1 MHHRPAHRAF
11 VALALAA
18 ALPLT
23 ACTKYTYTVRP
34 APSDAPAV
42 HATVKP
48 EGAPPT
54 TAPAS
59 VGLRLPADCDA
70 TRCAALVREVE
81 RLAVDRG
88 ARFAGVVVGEA
99 AFDEAP
105 AAELSIDT
113 VLDEQIPRE
122 GKPALTIEGDADAHI
137 EKTCAD
143 QLAEQ
148 SRPIFVLEG
157 DLAVTDQPLRRVR
170 VEVHPDALETAPAQ
184 RYETVQVSRV
194 GLAAVSIVS
203 LALAAGGVWLL
214 SANSPEDFDDEG
226 DPDDP
231 DDDQSGYLAW
241 GGIAVGTALFAVAG
255 GLLGY
260 GAVVGMRTDGC
271 RAEARRGWAGDA
283 PDAIEAAAQPFVQA
297 AAQHA
302 FP

>member
-1 MHHRPAHRAF
+1 MDRSPRTDALL
-11 VALALAA
+11 ALALVVT
-18 ALPLT
+18 LPLT
-23 ACTKYTYTVRP
+23 ACTKYNYTVRP
-34 APSDAPAV
+34 APSDVPAV
-42 HATVKP
+42 RASVQP
-48 EGAPPT
+48 EGDPPPT
-54 TAPAS
+54 PPAS

-88 ARFAGVVVGEA
+88 VRFAGVVIGEA
-99 AFDEAP
+99 AFAEAP

-170 VEVHPDALETAPAQ
+170 VEVQPDALETAPPS

-194 GLAAVSIVS
+194 GLGVVSIVS

-231 DDDQSGYLAW
+231 DDDQNGYLAW

-271 RAEARRGWAGDA
+271 RPEARRGWAGDA
-283 PDAIEAAAQPFVQA
+283 PDPIEAAAQPFVQA